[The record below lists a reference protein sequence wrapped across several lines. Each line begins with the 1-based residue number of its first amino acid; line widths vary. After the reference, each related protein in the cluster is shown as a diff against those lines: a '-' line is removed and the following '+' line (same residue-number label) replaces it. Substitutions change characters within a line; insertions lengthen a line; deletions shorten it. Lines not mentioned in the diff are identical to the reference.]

1 MGEGVQVSKLTSKN
15 QITLPLAI
23 RNKLHVHAGDRVE
36 FIIEADGK
44 VVVKKPEP
52 IDWEYLK
59 SIESSLSEWSSEE
72 DEKAYRD
79 L

>member
-1 MGEGVQVSKLTSKN
+1 MKISRLTSKN
-15 QITLPLAI
+15 QITLPLSI

-36 FIIEADGK
+36 FVIEGDGK

-52 IDWEYLK
+52 IDWAYLK
-59 SIESSLSEWSSEE
+59 SIESGLSEWSSEE
-72 DEKAYRD
+72 DEEAYRD